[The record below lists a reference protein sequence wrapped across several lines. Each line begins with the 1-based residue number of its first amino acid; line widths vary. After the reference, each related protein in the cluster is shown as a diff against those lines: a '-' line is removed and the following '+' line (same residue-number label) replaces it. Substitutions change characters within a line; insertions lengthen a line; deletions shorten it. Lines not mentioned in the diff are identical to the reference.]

1 MDKVL
6 NELAGILKVSRE
18 GLQSVFQEIG
28 LNYREVYE
36 VLAREQVISSVMDNL
51 AAVIALPSILLGM
64 SILYFMINKEYMR
77 ESTVKQYFNAWKI
90 AVPILLVAWVL
101 LSLTPLLTPNLN
113 LIKGLLN
120 D

>member
-1 MDKVL
+1 MGKLL
-6 NELAGILKVSRE
+6 NELAGILKVSRD
-18 GLQSVFQEIG
+18 GLQAVFQEIG
-28 LNYREVYE
+28 LNYHEVYD
-36 VLAREQVISSVMDNL
+36 VLAREQAISSVMDNL
-51 AAVIALPSILLGM
+51 TVVIVLPSMLSGM

-90 AVPILLVAWVL
+90 AVPILLIAWVL